1 MGAGTGSGSGVGAA
15 ESPKSVLFVQNKK
28 GSLCSEPRFSGLD
41 GTRTR
46 DLRRDRA
53 AF

>member
-1 MGAGTGSGSGVGAA
+1 MHILI
-15 ESPKSVLFVQNKK
+15 KDQLKLIFFKQNKK
-28 GSLCSEPRFSGLD
+28 FYLHRTKFLIGGLD